1 MHLVFGCVGRSTVH
15 AYLVGTTVVD
25 RLTRKKKAWMDRTK
39 SRIGY
44 ESLGIELGYKWLRC
58 SFESN
63 ESSCCNVGEMAAEGV
78 GSYRLPVVSVG
89 IEWLQDGE
97 GRLVGGWVDG
107 HSR

>member
-1 MHLVFGCVGRSTVH
+1 MKQLMYVIVRV
-15 AYLVGTTVVD
+15 
-25 RLTRKKKAWMDRTK
+25 RT
-39 SRIGY
+39 
-44 ESLGIELGYKWLRC
+44 YKWLRC

-63 ESSCCNVGEMAAEGV
+63 ESFCNVGEMAAEGV

-97 GRLVGGWVDG
+97 GWLVGGWVDG

>member
-1 MHLVFGCVGRSTVH
+1 MAKMAVSVRVF
-15 AYLVGTTVVD
+15 
-25 RLTRKKKAWMDRTK
+25 
-39 SRIGY
+39 
-44 ESLGIELGYKWLRC
+44 YKWLRC

>member
-1 MHLVFGCVGRSTVH
+1 MMIGKNNDAVGGVR
-15 AYLVGTTVVD
+15 TTYQC
-25 RLTRKKKAWMDRTK
+25 M
-39 SRIGY
+39 Y
-44 ESLGIELGYKWLRC
+44 YKWLRC

-63 ESSCCNVGEMAAEGV
+63 ESFCNVGEMAAEGV

-97 GRLVGGWVDG
+97 GWLVGGWVDG